1 MVTIIAKTWYVQNM
15 KEVYVIQIVEEF
27 SHHLSNV
34 MTFQGRWSNPLLWK
48 FMEMEEMSICM
59 ESIVGMKLG
68 TTDPLSIRIIIL
80 F

>member
-34 MTFQGRWSNPLLWK
+34 MTFQGR
-48 FMEMEEMSICM
+48 
-59 ESIVGMKLG
+59 
-68 TTDPLSIRIIIL
+68 
-80 F
+80 